1 MPLYPT
7 SKPRPGKRRSVTL
20 PIFRGVPRLRRLVE
34 AQLRKAIMDM
44 QHGAAT
50 LALDPGLT
58 ARGKAELLAGLLDQW
73 RGKFAMMA
81 DDLARRMVEDTSQ
94 ASKNRFMA
102 EASKAMGIPVAAVF
116 DTPEMRA
123 QLDTAAVAAASWI
136 KSIPEQHIGKVA
148 AATLTAM
155 QQGQQ
160 PEGRTLAQQ
169 IEHIGDVSRKRA
181 RFIAR
186 DQLHKINSDVLEAQ
200 ARALD
205 SDGYIWH
212 CNRDERCVGNPTGL
226 YPVGSKM
233 HGDHYHREG
242 KFFRWDK
249 PPADG
254 HNPIGCRC
262 FKGVQIDFAKAIRI

>member
-1 MPLYPT
+1 
-7 SKPRPGKRRSVTL
+7 
-20 PIFRGVPRLRRLVE
+20 
-34 AQLRKAIMDM
+34 M
-44 QHGAAT
+44 QAGAAK

-73 RGKFAMMA
+73 RGKFAAMA
-81 DDLARRMVEDTSQ
+81 DDLALRMVTDTSQ

-123 QLDTAAVAAASWI
+123 TLDTAAVAAASWI
-136 KSIPEQHIGKVA
+136 KSIPEQHIGQVA

-155 QQGQQ
+155 RQEQQ

-169 IEHIGDVSRKRA
+169 IEHVGDVSRKRA

-186 DQLHKINSDVLEAQ
+186 DQLHKINADVTEAQ
-200 ARALD
+200 ARALG
-205 SDGYIWH
+205 SEEFIWH
-212 CNRDERCVGNPTGL
+212 CNRDERCVGNPSGL

-242 KFFRWDK
+242 KKYRWDK
-249 PPADG
+249 PPEDG
-254 HNPIGCRC
+254 PPSHAPGCRC
-262 FKGVQIDFAKAIRI
+262 YSGAIVDFAKAIRI